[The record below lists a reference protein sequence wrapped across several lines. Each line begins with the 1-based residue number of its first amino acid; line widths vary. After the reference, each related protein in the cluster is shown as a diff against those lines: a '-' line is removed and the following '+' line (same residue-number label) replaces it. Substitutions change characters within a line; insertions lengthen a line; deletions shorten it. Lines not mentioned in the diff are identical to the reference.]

1 MFCGL
6 NHALHHAKKE
16 KKYIEI
22 LTPDAYL
29 ELESLQ
35 IELIVCK
42 GQDGFTEN

>member
-1 MFCGL
+1 MPFIML
-6 NHALHHAKKE
+6 RKK